1 MFFLPHLLTALVTSW
16 CPAVI
21 RKEIRSATLIISLS
35 FIAGV
40 IGILLGHKYIM
51 PNAGK
56 TIGLHEQIHNEFLL
70 DAVQSV
76 KLAELEEGFSIKKSA
91 LESRMKKAN
100 IRLSAAMQKDHT
112 MSPEVVGA
120 KQEYVQVLDELQT
133 LTLEHIFMMR
143 DLLNENQAVKFDEII
158 QRSFSDIAK

>member
-1 MFFLPHLLTALVTSW
+1 MRGAT
-16 CPAVI
+16 VI
-21 RKEIRSATLIISLS
+21 IGLS

-56 TIGLHEQIHNEFLL
+56 TIGLHDQIHNELAL
-70 DAVQSV
+70 DVVQDAN
-76 KLAELEEGFSIKKSA
+76 LAEQEKKFSIKKSE

-112 MSPEVVGA
+112 MLPEVVEA

-133 LTLEHIFMMR
+133 LTIEHIFIMR
-143 DLLNENQAVKFDEII
+143 NLLNEKQAVKFDEII
-158 QRSFSDIAK
+158 QRSFSGIAK

>member
-1 MFFLPHLLTALVTSW
+1 MRGAT
-16 CPAVI
+16 VI
-21 RKEIRSATLIISLS
+21 IGLS

-56 TIGLHEQIHNEFLL
+56 TIGLHEQIHSELAL
-70 DAVQSV
+70 DVVQDAN
-76 KLAELEEGFSIKKSA
+76 LAEQEENFSIRKSE

-133 LTLEHIFMMR
+133 LTIEHIFIMR
-143 DLLNENQAVKFDEII
+143 NLLNEKQAVKFDEII

>member
-1 MFFLPHLLTALVTSW
+1 MFFLPRLLTASITSW
-16 CPAVI
+16 CPVVI
-21 RKEIRSATLIISLS
+21 SKEMRGATVIISLS

-56 TIGLHEQIHNEFLL
+56 TIGLHDQIHNELAL
-70 DAVQSV
+70 DVVQDAN
-76 KLAELEEGFSIKKSA
+76 LAEQEKKFSIKKSE

-133 LTLEHIFMMR
+133 LTIEHIFIMR
-143 DLLNENQAVKFDEII
+143 NLLNEKQAVKFDEII
-158 QRSFSDIAK
+158 QRSFSGIAK